1 MVLDFIQKCRGIIMI
16 EEMLIDIAEQG
27 HSPEDIKGAV
37 IKVLQPFFDNIESL
51 NQYACEIQLL
61 SAFEF
66 FIRYHYESEFE
77 HGVKSVLDCYKNA
90 YREQKQELWNVVI
103 STYSIIAED
112 DNKMWSIRHNKLDL
126 HNNDMYE
133 KMIQIDWI

>member
-1 MVLDFIQKCRGIIMI
+1 MI

-27 HSPEDIKGAV
+27 YSPEDIKGAV

-66 FIRYHYESEFE
+66 FIRYHYESEF
-77 HGVKSVLDCYKNA
+77 
-90 YREQKQELWNVVI
+90 KQELWNVVI